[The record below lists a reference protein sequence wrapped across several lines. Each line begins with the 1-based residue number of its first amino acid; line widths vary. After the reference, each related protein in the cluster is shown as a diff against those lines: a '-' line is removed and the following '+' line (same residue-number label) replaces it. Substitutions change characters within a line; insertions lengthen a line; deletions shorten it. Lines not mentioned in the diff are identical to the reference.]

1 VDGIMIV
8 DEVAGAFL
16 LERGEV
22 GEEDPEVDKVED
34 LEENEEDCLA
44 TGAIATDDT
53 PVTTIAAAGRKRK
66 RKKNK
71 KRGAIS
77 RVRTQRHH
85 FGNRQPASRR

>member
-1 VDGIMIV
+1 MIV
-8 DEVAGAFL
+8 DEVAGDFL

-22 GEEDPEVDKVED
+22 GEEDPEVDKCED
-34 LEENEEDCLA
+34 GEENEEDCLA
-44 TGAIATDDT
+44 TATDDT
-53 PVTTIAAAGRKRK
+53 PVITIAAAGRKRK